1 MKQIVDEVFM
11 TPMRQLQ
18 PVCER
23 DEGVANRLSVYVNR
37 VCILRKQDI
46 YLNEPCH
53 GLDIIP
59 LSV

>member
-1 MKQIVDEVFM
+1 MKQIVNEVFM

-18 PVCER
+18 PVCEC
-23 DEGVANRLSVYVNR
+23 DEGVANGLSVCVYR
-37 VCILRKQDI
+37 VGILRKQDI

-53 GLDIIP
+53 RLDIIP